1 MIDKLWQD
9 GRYAL
14 RSFKQKPA
22 FAAIIILTLALGIGA
37 NTAIFSLIYGILL
50 RPFPY
55 RDAER
60 IVRVESVDTKTTG
73 NIQGGSQLDLRDWQQ
88 HARGFEAFGLYI
100 TFPSILNTGSGAA
113 QSVTLTFASQQVFP
127 LLGVNPVLGRSFQPE
142 EDQSGGDVLKAVLSY
157 GLWQASFGGAKE
169 VLGKTVQLRGAP
181 YTIVGVMPP
190 GFRFPER
197 SDIWVP
203 LQARYAGY
211 KAEFWKARD
220 FRAHTAIARLQDGV
234 SLEQAQAEIGAL
246 GAQLA
251 REFPN
256 TNEGIRL
263 QLKPLRDAEVGNMR
277 PYLLLLGGAVG
288 LVLLICCVNVANLLL
303 ARGAAREREL
313 AIRAA
318 LGSSR
323 WRSVQM
329 LLVESLLLALTGGG
343 LGMALAWPGLQGLL
357 KLIPVELPFWM
368 KIELNWPVLLFSLLV
383 TMATGVLFGLVPA
396 LQLSRVNLQN
406 ALKDSAKGAAGG
418 ASSLRFRNGL
428 IVAEVA
434 FSLLLLVGAGLMLQ
448 SFMRLQQ
455 VNTGIKA
462 ERLITVYLSRFLPN
476 STPQEQVAA
485 YSDQFRRVMDAFAKL
500 PGVVSV
506 GGGYD
511 IPHYNKPE
519 QRETQEIAIIG
530 QSEREQHH
538 NAPAIGVD
546 VTPGYFQAL
555 GVPLLEGRDFNE
567 ADTLDKPR
575 VVIVSQYTA
584 NTLWPGRQAI
594 GQQIR
599 WGKSS
604 DSNPYCTVIGIV
616 GNTKW
621 SAAEREPGF
630 ELFYSYRQWPPPA
643 LHVLVRTQT
652 NPEQLLPLL
661 RRTVHE
667 INPAIAI
674 NLIKPVSTI
683 VSEANWQRRLWG
695 VLFALFASIA
705 LLLAAVGLYGVM
717 SYLVS
722 QRTREIGLRMA
733 LGARGIDVW
742 RLVVGQGLKVV
753 ALGVAV
759 GLSAALTLARVMAS
773 LLFGITATDPLT
785 FAGVALLMV
794 IVAVLA
800 CFVPARRAANVDPM
814 IALRAE

>member
-1 MIDKLWQD
+1 METLWQD
-9 GRYAL
+9 ARYAM
-14 RSFKQKPA
+14 RSLGKRPGFSA
-22 FAAIIILTLALGIGA
+22 VVILTLALGIGA

-55 RDAER
+55 RDADR
-60 IVRVESVDTKTTG
+60 IVRVESVNTKTTG
-73 NIQGGSQLDLRDWQQ
+73 NIQGGSQLDLGDWQRHTQ
-88 HARGFEAFGLYI
+88 SFDSFGLYI
-100 TFPSILNTGSGAA
+100 TFPSILNTGVGAS

-142 EDQSGGDVLKAVLSY
+142 EDQIGGDVLKAVLSY
-157 GLWQASFGGAKE
+157 GLWQSSFGGARD
-169 VLGKTVQLRGAP
+169 VLGKTVQLRGAT

-211 KAEFWKARD
+211 KADFWKARD
-220 FRAHTAIARLQDGV
+220 FRPHTAIARIKDGV
-234 SLEQAQAEIGAL
+234 TLEQAQSEIGAL

-256 TNEGIRL
+256 TNEGVKL
-263 QLKPLRDAEVGNMR
+263 QLKPLREAEVGNIR

-323 WRSVQM
+323 WRTVQM
-329 LLVESLLLALTGGG
+329 LLVESLLLALVGGVLG
-343 LGMALAWPGLQGLL
+343 LALAWPGLQGLL

-368 KIELNWPVLLFSLLV
+368 KIELNWPVLVFSLLV

-406 ALKDSAKGAAGG
+406 ALKDSAKGSSGG
-418 ASSLRFRNGL
+418 ASSLRLRNGL

-434 FSLLLLVGAGLMLQ
+434 FSLLLLVGAGLMMQ

-455 VNTGIKA
+455 VNTGINA
-462 ERLITVYLSRFLPN
+462 ERLITVYLSRFAPN

-485 YSDQFRRVMDAFAKL
+485 YSDQFRRVMDAFVKI

-511 IPHYNKPE
+511 LPHYNKPE
-519 QRETQEIAIIG
+519 QREKQEIAIVG
-530 QSEREQHH
+530 QSEREQNH

-546 VTPGYFQAL
+546 IAPGYFQTL
-555 GVPLLEGRDFNE
+555 GIPLLEGRDFNE
-567 ADTLDKPR
+567 ADTLDKQR
-575 VVIVSQYTA
+575 VAIVSQHTA
-584 NTLWPGRQAI
+584 NTLWPERPAI

-599 WGKSS
+599 WGKASS
-604 DSNPYCTVIGIV
+604 GNPYCTVIGVV

-621 SAAEREPGF
+621 SAAENEPGF
-630 ELFYSYRQWPPPA
+630 ELYYSYRQWPVPA
-643 LHVLVRTQT
+643 MHIVVRTQT
-652 NPEQLLPLL
+652 EPEQLMPLL

-667 INPAIAI
+667 INPDIAI
-674 NLIKPVSTI
+674 NLIKPVGAI

-695 VLFALFASIA
+695 VLFALFAGIA

-733 LGARGIDVW
+733 LGARGVDVW
-742 RLVVGQGLKVV
+742 RLILGQGLKVV
-753 ALGVAV
+753 ALGVVV
-759 GLSAALTLARVMAS
+759 GLIAALALARVMTS

-785 FAGVALLMV
+785 FAGVALLLV
-794 IVAVLA
+794 IVALLA
-800 CFVPARRAANVDPM
+800 CFVPARRAAKVDPM

>member
-1 MIDKLWQD
+1 MEIFWQD
-9 GRYAL
+9 IRYAVRAL
-14 RSFKQKPA
+14 LKRPGFTA
-22 FAAIIILTLALGIGA
+22 VVALTLALGIGA

-60 IVRVESVDTKTTG
+60 IVRVESVNTKTTG
-73 NIQGGSQLDLRDWQQ
+73 NIHGGSQLDLSDWQRNVQ
-88 HARGFEAFGLYI
+88 GFDAFGLYI
-100 TFPSILNTGSGAA
+100 TFPSILNTGAGAS

-127 LLGVNPVLGRSFQPE
+127 LLGVNPVLGRGFQPE
-142 EDQSGGDVLKAVLSY
+142 EDQIGGDVLKAVLSY
-157 GLWQASFGGAKE
+157 GLWQTSFGGARD
-169 VLGKTVQLRGAP
+169 VLGRTVQLRGAT

-211 KAEFWKARD
+211 KADFWKARD
-220 FRAHTAIARLQDGV
+220 FRAHTALARIKDGV
-234 SLEQAQAEIGAL
+234 APEQAQSEISAL

-256 TNEGIRL
+256 TNEGVQLR
-263 QLKPLRDAEVGNMR
+263 LKPLREAEVGNIR

-323 WRSVQM
+323 WRTAQM
-329 LLVESLLLALTGGG
+329 LLIESLLLALAGGV
-343 LGMALAWPGLQGLL
+343 LGVALAWPSLQALL

-368 KIELNWPVLLFSLLV
+368 KIELNWPALAFSFV
-383 TMATGVLFGLVPA
+383 VAIVTGVLFGLVPA
-396 LQLSRVNLQN
+396 VQLSRVNLQN
-406 ALKDSAKGAAGG
+406 ALKDSAKGSSSGAG
-418 ASSLRFRNGL
+418 SLRLRNGL

-434 FSLLLLVGAGLMLQ
+434 FSLLLLVGAGLMMQ
-448 SFMRLQQ
+448 SFLRLQQ
-455 VNTGIKA
+455 VNTGINA
-462 ERLITVYLSRFLPN
+462 DRLITVYLSRFLPN
-476 STPQEQVAA
+476 STPHEQVVG

-519 QRETQEIAIIG
+519 QREKQELAIIG
-530 QSEREQHH
+530 QSEREQNH

-546 VTPGYFQAL
+546 VAPGYFQTL
-555 GVPLLEGRDFNE
+555 GIALLEGRDFNE
-567 ADTLDKPR
+567 ADTLDQQR
-575 VVIVSQYTA
+575 VVIVSQHTA
-584 NTLWPGRQAI
+584 QTLWPGRPAI

-599 WGKSS
+599 WGKTSAN
-604 DSNPYCTVIGIV
+604 NPYCTVIGV
-616 GNTKW
+616 AGNTKW
-621 SAAEREPGF
+621 SAAESEPGF
-630 ELFYSYRQWPPPA
+630 ELYYPYRQWPVPA
-643 LHVLVRTQT
+643 MHILVRAQT
-652 NPEQLLPLL
+652 DPAQLMPLL

-667 INPAIAI
+667 VNPDIAI
-674 NLIKPVSTI
+674 NLIKPVGEI

-695 VLFALFASIA
+695 VLFALFAGIA

-722 QRTREIGLRMA
+722 QRTREIGVRMA
-733 LGARGIDVW
+733 LGARGVDVW
-742 RLVVGQGLKVV
+742 RLIVGQGLKVV
-753 ALGVAV
+753 LLGVAI
-759 GLSAALTLARVMAS
+759 GLIAAFALSRVMAS
-773 LLFGITATDPLT
+773 LLFGISVTDPLT
-785 FAGVALLMV
+785 FAGVAVLL
-794 IVAVLA
+794 VAVALLA
-800 CFVPARRAANVDPM
+800 CFLPARRAAKVDPM
-814 IALRAE
+814 IALRTE